1 MKPQYDETLVDL
13 VFSHSVLTITGHK
26 EIPGSIDLVKDIIET
41 ARVYIKYKVRP
52 SDEEV
57 KQMLGKFLD
66 DAMFEGAN
74 RDKVLKL
81 GCDYHWTLIR
91 EQEVKAI
98 QRVPLMR
105 KCMHIIRHV
114 GSPFSIRRFYV

>member
-13 VFSHSVLTITGHK
+13 VFSDSVLTITGHK

-52 SDEEV
+52 SDEEAE
-57 KQMLGKFLD
+57 QMARKFLD
-66 DAMFEGAN
+66 DAMFEGAS
-74 RDKVLKL
+74 RDKVLNL
-81 GCDYHWTLIR
+81 GCANYWPLIR
-91 EQEVKAI
+91 EHEVKAI

-105 KCMHIIRHV
+105 KCMYIIRHV
-114 GSPFSIRRFYV
+114 GFPASIRRLYV